1 MFINIIICCYK
12 CILRESWE
20 KIYVSNIYT
29 WKFGVTLLFFF
40 IDRHLALIFYYFFL
54 YTVFVCKFRPQE
66 SQSDVLGDLR
76 RMISLVVGPYF
87 DMPPLLLPGLEP
99 ATPGTP
105 TVLTRV
111 RCLSLKPDMDREVR
125 SHPDSRISAKV
136 QSWELGLS
144 RVLRPDDHRNHP
156 ELRHVSSLHYRL
168 RHQSSQP
175 QLSQSRRSEPS
186 LRRGRDK
193 HHLQRK
199 KLSESRSGKNT

>member
-1 MFINIIICCYK
+1 MWRQSPI
-12 CILRESWE
+12 
-20 KIYVSNIYT
+20 T
-29 WKFGVTLLFFF
+29 TLIFFFF

-168 RHQSSQP
+168 RHQSCQAP
-175 QLSQSRRSEPS
+175 QVLSYFLLVIHILIKEY
-186 LRRGRDK
+186 
-193 HHLQRK
+193 H
-199 KLSESRSGKNT
+199 

>member
-1 MFINIIICCYK
+1 MHFVHAHKYLVK
-12 CILRESWE
+12 SR
-20 KIYVSNIYT
+20 IYFRQYYL
-29 WKFGVTLLFFF
+29 FFFF

-136 QSWELGLS
+136 QS
-144 RVLRPDDHRNHP
+144 
-156 ELRHVSSLHYRL
+156 
-168 RHQSSQP
+168 
-175 QLSQSRRSEPS
+175 
-186 LRRGRDK
+186 
-193 HHLQRK
+193 
-199 KLSESRSGKNT
+199 